1 MAGLQQIQ
9 AQSSRRATAALL
21 SLVLHLV
28 LVALIVLSGGRA
40 SGIREDVSAASRLLL
55 LEAGAMDPRA
65 GEGRSRFAEAMPPW
79 GTREPPAPPAT
90 ESPAAAPPQ
99 VDLPRYGPPPVPP
112 PAVEIP
118 LFEPEGVRL
127 VDVETEEATRVAPPV
142 AAVSRSA
149 VIMADAQ
156 ASELQQRIERL
167 AADLANEPR
176 KQVTWQQDGRDY
188 TAELVL
194 EPARSGVEP
203 ESARVEIS
211 TEEQGR
217 RISTWISLK
226 RLPFSHFAKLIDWW
240 DPMVQLHDDEVIGR
254 MHVNSRFNVLYD
266 AQAAPRLA
274 GKVTTA
280 AGGFNLDARG
290 RRRDSEVFIE
300 GIETGAGRIPLTGQG
315 QSFDWATQR
324 DDALVHALADDTWI
338 RFLGAAGYSWREG
351 RFGEWKHSSA
361 PSAGQSVL
369 FLATQ
374 GAVVHVQGIVSGK
387 FLVYSPRRI
396 VVQGDVTYARD
407 PRAEPDSGDYLGL
420 VSDRDIEVAPPHVTG
435 PGNLDIHAALFARR
449 RMVVTEADRPSTA
462 TLGIFGSLAAGSM
475 TETEPRY
482 ATRVEYDPRFDR
494 QRPPGFPSTNRFAVE
509 EWDRRWIE
517 VPGAASSAGHS
528 PEDP

>member
-1 MAGLQQIQ
+1 MAGLQQIK

-21 SLVLHLV
+21 SLALHLG
-28 LVALIVLSGGRA
+28 LVVLIVLSGGRA
-40 SGIREDVSAASRLLL
+40 NGSREDVAAASRLLL
-55 LEAGAMDPRA
+55 LEAGAMNPRD
-65 GEGRSRFAEAMPPW
+65 GEGRSPLAEVPPQW
-79 GTREPPAPPAT
+79 SPREPPVLQAA

-99 VDLPRYGPPPVPP
+99 VDLPRYEPRPVPP

-118 LFEPEGVRL
+118 LAESEGIRL
-127 VDVETEEATRVAPPV
+127 VDVETAEATGVAPPID
-142 AAVSRSA
+142 AVPRTA

-156 ASELQQRIERL
+156 AAELQRRIERM
-167 AADLANEPR
+167 AADLANAPR
-176 KQVTWQQDGRDY
+176 TQVTWQQDGRDY

-194 EPARSGVEP
+194 EPARNGVEP

-217 RISTWISLK
+217 RVSTWISLK
-226 RLPFSHFAKLIDWW
+226 RLPFSHFAKLIDRW

-266 AQAAPRLA
+266 SHAAPRLA

-290 RRRDSEVFIE
+290 RRRDSEVFVE

-315 QSFDWATQR
+315 QSFDWAEQR
-324 DDALVHALADDTWI
+324 DDALVHALTADTWI

-369 FLATQ
+369 FLAAQ
-374 GAVVHVQGIVSGK
+374 GAVVHVQGIVSGR

-407 PRAEPDSGDYLGL
+407 PRERPDSGDYLGL

-435 PGNLDIHAALFARR
+435 PGDLEIHAALFARR

-462 TLGIFGSLAAGSM
+462 TLSILGSLAAGSM
-475 TETEPRY
+475 TESEPRY
-482 ATRVEYDPRFDR
+482 ATRIEYDPRFDR
-494 QRPPGFPSTNRFAVE
+494 YRPPGFPSTNRFAVE

-517 VPGAASSAGHS
+517 APDGALSAGHLR
-528 PEDP
+528 EDR